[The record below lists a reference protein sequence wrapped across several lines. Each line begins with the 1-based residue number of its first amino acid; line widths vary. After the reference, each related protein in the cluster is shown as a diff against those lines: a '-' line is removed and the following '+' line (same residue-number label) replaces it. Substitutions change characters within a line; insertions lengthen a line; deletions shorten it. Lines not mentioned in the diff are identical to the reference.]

1 MKPAWDSLMEQYAGH
16 ETKLVG
22 DCDCTAAGKPL
33 CDANGVKGFPTIKYG
48 DPTDLQA
55 YEGGR
60 DQKALETFAETK
72 LVPMCSPAKL
82 DLCDDAKKADIE
94 KFMALPA
101 AELDTLI
108 EAKDAEQTAAD
119 KEFDEAVKNL
129 QKTYESL
136 QKTKEEKIEAIKESG
151 LGLMKA
157 VKAHNAKAGKKDDKK
172 DEL

>member
-1 MKPAWDSLMEQYAGH
+1 M
-16 ETKLVG
+16 
-22 DCDCTAAGKPL
+22 
-33 CDANGVKGFPTIKYG
+33 KGFPTIKYG

-157 VKAHNAKAGKKDDKK
+157 VKAHNAKAGKKD
-172 DEL
+172 EL